1 MINFMMEDCVIYMA
15 EESLQNYV
23 DFVVSRCQYAVEVK
37 SLSEVLRIPTSDAA
51 IKCAHL
57 PPLFSCKLVAKQDEG
72 IQYNTPPRAFI
83 DAAIASFSTAS
94 GVVQDIPQLEKFVM
108 EGLFWSSTPVLQ
120 TISAHEGLAKEL
132 LEALT
137 KILESV
143 LPCMDEYLAL
153 YEPYNEAVM
162 LDLEKFV
169 AEYKEKDKSIQEMQQ
184 DVKKENKKIDEIELD
199 FPTSISVGVFI
210 IDTMAVR
217 KALIEKHQAISN
229 AMLSLIATKVK
240 ERGVQVSD
248 AFQVIQRSLARP
260 FEDVE
265 QVAELEEYVQNL
277 GTELSEIQEILD
289 TMVMEKVVLEDCYYT
304 TSD

>member
-1 MINFMMEDCVIYMA
+1 MRA
-15 EESLQNYV
+15 PS
-23 DFVVSRCQYAVEVK
+23 
-37 SLSEVLRIPTSDAA
+37 AA
-51 IKCAHL
+51 L
-57 PPLFSCKLVAKQDEG
+57 LVQARREAGEG

-162 LDLEKFV
+162 LDVEKFV
-169 AEYKEKDKSIQEMQQ
+169 AEYKEKDKSIAEMQQ

-199 FPTSISVGVFI
+199 IPTSISVGVFI
-210 IDTMAVR
+210 GRHDGRAQG
-217 KALIEKHQAISN
+217 LIEKHQAISN

-277 GTELSEIQEILD
+277 GTELSEMQEGLD
-289 TMVMEKVVLEDCYYT
+289 TMVMENGVLEDCEYP
-304 TSD
+304 TSDDEFKNFYSTLAWPRKIEEATEAATGALHGEAR